1 MAYIGHRN
9 SAAPRSCDKY
19 RPFFSFLYLSQGLNI
34 WSYIPYIGL
43 LFLPY
48 ITIQE
53 YFLLPYITIFRYRGK
68 KKKLYKGY
76 RSFFRVPVT
85 NIGMK
90 KMAYI
95 GHRNEAQPSS
105 CGQYRPFF
113 EFLYLSQGRE
123 KNPISYIVVFLFQK
137 KNSPILR
144 YSYFLQFL

>member
-1 MAYIGHRN
+1 MLSPCDRYRN
-9 SAAPRSCDKY
+9 EKNG
-19 RPFFSFLYLSQGLNI
+19 LYLSQGREKNPI
-34 WSYIPYIGL
+34 SYIVVFLFPKKNSPILRYRTTFFALYYDIGV
-43 LFLPY
+43 LF
-48 ITIQE
+48 
-53 YFLLPYITIFRYRGK
+53 LPYITIFRYRGK

-113 EFLYLSQGRE
+113 EFLYLSQGR
-123 KNPISYIVVFLFQK
+123 NIWSYI
-137 KNSPILR
+137 R
-144 YSYFLQFL
+144 YSYFLVFL

>member
-1 MAYIGHRN
+1 M
-9 SAAPRSCDKY
+9 
-19 RPFFSFLYLSQGLNI
+19 
-34 WSYIPYIGL
+34 
-43 LFLPY
+43 
-48 ITIQE
+48 
-53 YFLLPYITIFRYRGK
+53 
-68 KKKLYKGY
+68 
-76 RSFFRVPVT
+76 T

-123 KNPISYIVVFLFQK
+123 KNPISYIVVFFFQK

-144 YSYFLQFL
+144 YRATFFALYYDIVSSLKHDVNLNP